1 MKSITKRS
9 NIINVSSLIILSIS
23 LFNAEKLEAISS
35 LANKYQIIDYIQRII
50 MVLTLL
56 FFIILQ
62 SNINRSY
69 IRIAFVF
76 YIPFLLKFVNDFFI
90 FLINHQDYNILARG
104 FSNLLYITIL
114 IGIATYLYALFGND
128 SINLYF
134 LILLITYSYSL
145 IGSVA
150 QNGLEEFL
158 TIFQSSNYRERWLEV
173 HDVTYTFGL
182 FLLFFLSFPYSSRKE
197 KIIFSIIMI
206 LLGWKRIEPPA
217 LLIASLVLNIL
228 LKQNS
233 KLWGKTRKLI
243 SWSILCAS
251 FLYLLIIFSRQ
262 LIALANKFQINF
274 SGRLNLYSYLVRI
287 ENAKLSLSYFG
298 KGTSQIGVLLRGTEL
313 FGIKGAHS
321 YIFQSYIE
329 CGTIF
334 FLFFHA
340 YLLLFFPAFL
350 NNRSEIAS
358 KFYLSSQI
366 YLYIIYFVDN
376 SFPQMKATA
385 IVLLLI
391 VIFLAF
397 KYPNKKLI

>member
-1 MKSITKRS
+1 MKTITKRS
-9 NIINVSSLIILSIS
+9 NIINISSLILLSIS
-23 LFNAEKLEAISS
+23 LFNAEKFEAISS
-35 LANKYQIIDYIQRII
+35 LANKYQIIDYLQRMI

-62 SNINRSY
+62 PNINKSF

-76 YIPFLLKFVNDFFI
+76 YIPYLFKFVNDFFI

-104 FSNLLYITIL
+104 FSNFLYITIL

-134 LILLITYSYSL
+134 LILLITYSYSI

-150 QNGLEEFL
+150 QNGLEEFP

-182 FLLFFLSFPYSSRKE
+182 FLLFFLSFPYSGRNG
-197 KIIFSIIMI
+197 KIFFSIIMI

-217 LLIASLVLNIL
+217 LIIAFLVLNVL
-228 LKQNS
+228 LKQNT
-233 KLWGKTRKLI
+233 KIWGKTRKLI
-243 SWSILCAS
+243 GWSILCTS
-251 FLYLLIIFSRQ
+251 FLYLLIIFSGQ
-262 LIALANKFQINF
+262 LIALANKFNINF

-298 KGTSQIGVLLRGTEL
+298 KGTSQIGVLLRSTEL

-329 CGTIF
+329 CGAIF
-334 FLFFHA
+334 FIFYHA

-350 NNRSEIAS
+350 NNKSEIAS

-385 IVLLLI
+385 IGLLLI